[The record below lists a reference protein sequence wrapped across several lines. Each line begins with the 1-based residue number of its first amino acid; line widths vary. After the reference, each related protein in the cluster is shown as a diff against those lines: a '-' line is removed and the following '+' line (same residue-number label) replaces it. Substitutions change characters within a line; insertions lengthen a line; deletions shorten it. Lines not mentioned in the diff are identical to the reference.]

1 MSKASSA
8 PVKPG
13 KKTSIVY
20 LGHIP
25 AAFEEPQMRQFF
37 SQFGPIKH
45 LRLSRNK
52 KSGATKHYAFI
63 EFETPDVAEIV
74 ASTMN
79 NYILFGRRLVC
90 EVMKAEAVDEHIWK
104 GANRKFHVV
113 NTTEKAAKMMNA
125 SKSPSEVKTA
135 LQKKLE
141 KVQVQIDELKEA
153 GKDSSV
159 LEETRKSYKEALD
172 SLEKEEVVK
181 KVEKKEK
188 AEKKAETKA
197 EKAEK
202 KAVKA
207 EKKEPN
213 ETKKETKTEKKEKK
227 EKEMKKEKKEKVEKP
242 VKRNPKTKKVVNM

>member
-1 MSKASSA
+1 MPKAPSA

-37 SQFGPIKH
+37 TQFGPIKH

-52 KSGATKHYAFI
+52 KSGASKHYAFI

-79 NYILFGRRLVC
+79 NYILFGRRLIC

-113 NTTEKAAKMMNA
+113 NTAEKAANTMNA
-125 SKSPSEVKTA
+125 RKSPDEVKTT

-141 KVQVQIDELKEA
+141 KIQMQIDEMKA
-153 GKDSSV
+153 SGKDSSV
-159 LEETRKSYKEALD
+159 LEETNKSYKEALAA
-172 SLEKEEVVK
+172 LEKEGKKKEKVEK
-181 KVEKKEK
+181 KVEK
-188 AEKKAETKA
+188 
-197 EKAEK
+197 
-202 KAVKA
+202 
-207 EKKEPN
+207 
-213 ETKKETKTEKKEKK
+213 ETKKEAKSEKKEDKK
-227 EKEMKKEKKEKVEKP
+227 ENKDKEMKKDKKEKMEKP
-242 VKRNPKTKKVVNM
+242 VKRNPKTKKVVKM

>member
-1 MSKASSA
+1 MQKAPSA

-37 SQFGPIKH
+37 TQFGPIKH

-52 KSGATKHYAFI
+52 KSGASKHYAFI

-79 NYILFGRRLVC
+79 NYILFGRRLIC

-113 NTTEKAAKMMNA
+113 NTAEKAANTMNA
-125 SKSPSEVKTA
+125 RKSPDEVKTT

-141 KVQVQIDELKEA
+141 KIQMQIDEMKA
-153 GKDSSV
+153 SGKDSSV
-159 LEETRKSYKEALD
+159 LEETNKSYKEALAA
-172 SLEKEEVVK
+172 LEKEGKKKEKVEK
-181 KVEKKEK
+181 KVEK
-188 AEKKAETKA
+188 
-197 EKAEK
+197 
-202 KAVKA
+202 
-207 EKKEPN
+207 
-213 ETKKETKTEKKEKK
+213 ETKKEAKSEKKEDKKEKK
-227 EKEMKKEKKEKVEKP
+227 DKEMKKDKKEKMEKP
-242 VKRNPKTKKVVNM
+242 VKRNPKTKKVVKM

>member
-1 MSKASSA
+1 MPKAPSA

-37 SQFGPIKH
+37 TQFGPIKH

-52 KSGATKHYAFI
+52 KSGASKHYAFI

-79 NYILFGRRLVC
+79 NYILFGRRLIC
-90 EVMKAEAVDEHIWK
+90 EVMTAEAVDEHIWK

-113 NTTEKAAKMMNA
+113 NTAEKAANTMNA
-125 SKSPSEVKTA
+125 RKSPDEVKTT

-141 KVQVQIDELKEA
+141 KIQMQIDEMKA
-153 GKDSSV
+153 SGKDSSV
-159 LEETRKSYKEALD
+159 LEETNKSYKEALAA
-172 SLEKEEVVK
+172 LEKEGKKKEKVEK
-181 KVEKKEK
+181 KVEK
-188 AEKKAETKA
+188 
-197 EKAEK
+197 
-202 KAVKA
+202 
-207 EKKEPN
+207 
-213 ETKKETKTEKKEKK
+213 ETKKEAKSEKKEDKKEKK
-227 EKEMKKEKKEKVEKP
+227 DKEMKKDKKEKMEKP
-242 VKRNPKTKKVVNM
+242 VKRNPKTKKVVKM

>member
-1 MSKASSA
+1 MPKAPSA

-37 SQFGPIKH
+37 TQFGPIKH

-52 KSGATKHYAFI
+52 KSGASKHYAFI

-79 NYILFGRRLVC
+79 NYILFGRRLIC

-113 NTTEKAAKMMNA
+113 NTAEKAANTMNA
-125 SKSPSEVKTA
+125 RKSPDEVKTT

-141 KVQVQIDELKEA
+141 KIQMQIDEMKA
-153 GKDSSV
+153 SGKDSSV
-159 LEETRKSYKEALD
+159 LEETNKSYKEALAA
-172 SLEKEEVVK
+172 LEKEGK
-181 KVEKKEK
+181 
-188 AEKKAETKA
+188 
-197 EKAEK
+197 
-202 KAVKA
+202 
-207 EKKEPN
+207 
-213 ETKKETKTEKKEKK
+213 
-227 EKEMKKEKKEKVEKP
+227 KKEKVEKK
-242 VKRNPKTKKVVNM
+242 VEKETKKEAKSEKKEDK

>member
-1 MSKASSA
+1 MPKAPSA

-37 SQFGPIKH
+37 TQFGPIKH

-52 KSGATKHYAFI
+52 KSGASKHYAFI

-79 NYILFGRRLVC
+79 NYILFGRRLIC

-113 NTTEKAAKMMNA
+113 NTAEKAANTMNA
-125 SKSPSEVKTA
+125 RKSPDEVKTT

-141 KVQVQIDELKEA
+141 KIQMQIDEMKA
-153 GKDSSV
+153 SGKDSSV
-159 LEETRKSYKEALD
+159 LEETNKSYKEALAA
-172 SLEKEEVVK
+172 LEKEGKKKEKVEK
-181 KVEKKEK
+181 KVEK
-188 AEKKAETKA
+188 
-197 EKAEK
+197 
-202 KAVKA
+202 
-207 EKKEPN
+207 
-213 ETKKETKTEKKEKK
+213 ETKKEAKSEKKEDKKEKK
-227 EKEMKKEKKEKVEKP
+227 DKEMKKDKKEKMEKP
-242 VKRNPKTKKVVNM
+242 VKRNPKTKKVVKM

>member
-1 MSKASSA
+1 MPKAPSA

-37 SQFGPIKH
+37 TQFGPIKH

-52 KSGATKHYAFI
+52 KSGASKHYAFI

-79 NYILFGRRLVC
+79 NYILFGRRLIC

-113 NTTEKAAKMMNA
+113 NTAEKAANTMNA
-125 SKSPSEVKTA
+125 RKSPDEVKTT

-141 KVQVQIDELKEA
+141 KIQMQIDEMKA
-153 GKDSSV
+153 SGKDSSV
-159 LEETRKSYKEALD
+159 LEETNKSYKEALA
-172 SLEKEEVVK
+172 SLEKEGKNNEKVEK
-181 KVEKKEK
+181 KVEK
-188 AEKKAETKA
+188 
-197 EKAEK
+197 
-202 KAVKA
+202 
-207 EKKEPN
+207 
-213 ETKKETKTEKKEKK
+213 ETKKEAKSEKKEDKKEKK
-227 EKEMKKEKKEKVEKP
+227 DKEMKKDKKEKMEKP
-242 VKRNPKTKKVVNM
+242 VKRNPKTKKVVKM

>member
-1 MSKASSA
+1 MPKAPSA

-37 SQFGPIKH
+37 TQFGPIKH

-52 KSGATKHYAFI
+52 KSGASKHYAFI

-79 NYILFGRRLVC
+79 NYILFGRRLIC

-113 NTTEKAAKMMNA
+113 NTAEKAANTMNA
-125 SKSPSEVKTA
+125 RKSPDEVKTT

-141 KVQVQIDELKEA
+141 KIQMQIDEMKA
-153 GKDSSV
+153 SGKDSSV
-159 LEETRKSYKEALD
+159 LEETNKSYKEALAA
-172 SLEKEEVVK
+172 LEKEGKKEEKVEK
-181 KVEKKEK
+181 KVEK
-188 AEKKAETKA
+188 
-197 EKAEK
+197 
-202 KAVKA
+202 
-207 EKKEPN
+207 
-213 ETKKETKTEKKEKK
+213 ETKKEAKSEKKKDKKEKK
-227 EKEMKKEKKEKVEKP
+227 DKEMKKDKKEKMEKP
-242 VKRNPKTKKVVNM
+242 VKRNPKTKKVVKM

>member
-1 MSKASSA
+1 MPKAPSA

-37 SQFGPIKH
+37 TQFGPIKH

-52 KSGATKHYAFI
+52 KSGASKHYAFI

-79 NYILFGRRLVC
+79 NYILFGRRLIC

-113 NTTEKAAKMMNA
+113 NTAEKAANTMNA
-125 SKSPSEVKTA
+125 RKSPDEVKTT
-135 LQKKLE
+135 LQKKFE
-141 KVQVQIDELKEA
+141 KIQMQIDEMKA
-153 GKDSSV
+153 SGKDSSV
-159 LEETRKSYKEALD
+159 LEETNKSYKEALAA
-172 SLEKEEVVK
+172 LEKEGY
-181 KVEKKEK
+181 
-188 AEKKAETKA
+188 
-197 EKAEK
+197 
-202 KAVKA
+202 
-207 EKKEPN
+207 N
-213 ETKKETKTEKKEKK
+213 I
-227 EKEMKKEKKEKVEKP
+227 
-242 VKRNPKTKKVVNM
+242 

>member
-1 MSKASSA
+1 MPKAPSA

-37 SQFGPIKH
+37 TQFGPIKH

-52 KSGATKHYAFI
+52 KSGASKHYAFI

-79 NYILFGRRLVC
+79 NYILFGRRLIC

-113 NTTEKAAKMMNA
+113 NTAEKAANTMNA
-125 SKSPSEVKTA
+125 RKSPDEVKTT

-141 KVQVQIDELKEA
+141 KIQMQIDEMKA
-153 GKDSSV
+153 SGKDSSV
-159 LEETRKSYKEALD
+159 LEETNKSYKEALA
-172 SLEKEEVVK
+172 SLEKEGKKKEKVEK
-181 KVEKKEK
+181 KVEK
-188 AEKKAETKA
+188 
-197 EKAEK
+197 
-202 KAVKA
+202 
-207 EKKEPN
+207 
-213 ETKKETKTEKKEKK
+213 ETKKEAKSEKKEDKKEKK
-227 EKEMKKEKKEKVEKP
+227 DKEMKKDKKEKMEKP
-242 VKRNPKTKKVVNM
+242 VKRNPKTKKVVKM

>member
-1 MSKASSA
+1 MPKAPSA

-37 SQFGPIKH
+37 TQFGPIKH

-52 KSGATKHYAFI
+52 KSGASKHYAFL

-79 NYILFGRRLVC
+79 NYILFGRRLIC

-113 NTTEKAAKMMNA
+113 NTAEKAANTMNA
-125 SKSPSEVKTA
+125 RKSPDEVKTT

-141 KVQVQIDELKEA
+141 KIQMQIDEMKA
-153 GKDSSV
+153 SGKDSSV
-159 LEETRKSYKEALD
+159 LEETNKSYKEALAA
-172 SLEKEEVVK
+172 LEKEGKKKEKVEK
-181 KVEKKEK
+181 KVEK
-188 AEKKAETKA
+188 
-197 EKAEK
+197 
-202 KAVKA
+202 
-207 EKKEPN
+207 
-213 ETKKETKTEKKEKK
+213 ETKKEAKSEKKEDKKEKK
-227 EKEMKKEKKEKVEKP
+227 DKEMKKDKKEKMEKP
-242 VKRNPKTKKVVNM
+242 VKRNPKTKKVVKM

>member
-1 MSKASSA
+1 MPKAPSA

-37 SQFGPIKH
+37 TQFGPIKH

-52 KSGATKHYAFI
+52 KSGASKHYAFI

-79 NYILFGRRLVC
+79 NYILFGRRLIC

-113 NTTEKAAKMMNA
+113 NTAEKAANTMNA
-125 SKSPSEVKTA
+125 RKSPDEVKTT

-141 KVQVQIDELKEA
+141 KIQMQIDEMKA
-153 GKDSSV
+153 SGKDSSV
-159 LEETRKSYKEALD
+159 LEETNKSYKEALAA
-172 SLEKEEVVK
+172 LEKEGKKEEKVEK
-181 KVEKKEK
+181 KVEK
-188 AEKKAETKA
+188 
-197 EKAEK
+197 
-202 KAVKA
+202 
-207 EKKEPN
+207 
-213 ETKKETKTEKKEKK
+213 ETKKEAKSEKKEDKKEKK
-227 EKEMKKEKKEKVEKP
+227 DKEMKKDKKEKMEKP
-242 VKRNPKTKKVVNM
+242 VKRNPKTKKVVKM

>member
-1 MSKASSA
+1 MPKAPSA

-37 SQFGPIKH
+37 TQFGPIKH

-52 KSGATKHYAFI
+52 KSGASKHYAFI

-79 NYILFGRRLVC
+79 NYILFGRRLIC

-113 NTTEKAAKMMNA
+113 NTAEKAAITMNA
-125 SKSPSEVKTA
+125 RKSPDEVKTT

-141 KVQVQIDELKEA
+141 KIQMQIDEMKA
-153 GKDSSV
+153 SGKDSSV
-159 LEETRKSYKEALD
+159 LEETNKSYKEALAA
-172 SLEKEEVVK
+172 LEKEGKKKEKVEK
-181 KVEKKEK
+181 KVEK
-188 AEKKAETKA
+188 
-197 EKAEK
+197 
-202 KAVKA
+202 
-207 EKKEPN
+207 
-213 ETKKETKTEKKEKK
+213 ETKKEAKSEKKEDKKEKK
-227 EKEMKKEKKEKVEKP
+227 DKEMKKDKKEKMEKP
-242 VKRNPKTKKVVNM
+242 VKRNPKTKKVVKM

>member
-1 MSKASSA
+1 MPKAPSA

-13 KKTSIVY
+13 KKSSIVY

-37 SQFGPIKH
+37 TQFGPIKH

-52 KSGATKHYAFI
+52 KSGASKHYAFI

-79 NYILFGRRLVC
+79 NYILFGRRLIC

-113 NTTEKAAKMMNA
+113 NTAEKAANTMNA
-125 SKSPSEVKTA
+125 RKSPDEVKTT

-141 KVQVQIDELKEA
+141 KIQMQIDEMKA
-153 GKDSSV
+153 SGKDSSV
-159 LEETRKSYKEALD
+159 LEETNKSYKEALAA
-172 SLEKEEVVK
+172 LEKEGKKKEKVEK
-181 KVEKKEK
+181 KVEK
-188 AEKKAETKA
+188 
-197 EKAEK
+197 
-202 KAVKA
+202 
-207 EKKEPN
+207 
-213 ETKKETKTEKKEKK
+213 ETKKEAKSEKKEDKKEKK
-227 EKEMKKEKKEKVEKP
+227 DKEMKKDKKEKMEKP
-242 VKRNPKTKKVVNM
+242 VKRNPKTKKVVKM

>member
-1 MSKASSA
+1 MPKAPSA

-37 SQFGPIKH
+37 TQFGPIKH

-52 KSGATKHYAFI
+52 KSGASKHYAFI

-79 NYILFGRRLVC
+79 NYILFGRRLIC

-113 NTTEKAAKMMNA
+113 NTAEKAANTMNA
-125 SKSPSEVKTA
+125 RKSPDEVKTT

-141 KVQVQIDELKEA
+141 KIQMQIDEMKA
-153 GKDSSV
+153 SGKDSSV
-159 LEETRKSYKEALD
+159 LEETNKSYKEALAA
-172 SLEKEEVVK
+172 LEMEGKKKEKVEK
-181 KVEKKEK
+181 KVEK
-188 AEKKAETKA
+188 
-197 EKAEK
+197 
-202 KAVKA
+202 
-207 EKKEPN
+207 
-213 ETKKETKTEKKEKK
+213 ETKKEAKSEKKEDKKEKK
-227 EKEMKKEKKEKVEKP
+227 DKEMKKDKKEKMEKP
-242 VKRNPKTKKVVNM
+242 VKRNPKTKKVVKM

>member
-1 MSKASSA
+1 MPKAPSA

-37 SQFGPIKH
+37 TQFGPIKH

-52 KSGATKHYAFI
+52 KSGASKHYAFI

-79 NYILFGRRLVC
+79 NYILFGRRLIC

-113 NTTEKAAKMMNA
+113 NTAEKAANTMNA
-125 SKSPSEVKTA
+125 RKSPDEVKTT

-141 KVQVQIDELKEA
+141 KIQMQIDEMKA
-153 GKDSSV
+153 SGKDSSV
-159 LEETRKSYKEALD
+159 LEETNKSYKEALAA
-172 SLEKEEVVK
+172 LEKEGKKKE
-181 KVEKKEK
+181 KVEK
-188 AEKKAETKA
+188 
-197 EKAEK
+197 
-202 KAVKA
+202 
-207 EKKEPN
+207 
-213 ETKKETKTEKKEKK
+213 ETKKEAKSEKKEDKKEKK
-227 EKEMKKEKKEKVEKP
+227 DKEMKKDKKEKMEKP
-242 VKRNPKTKKVVNM
+242 VKRNPKTKKVVKM